1 MMRIALVIAAFTL
14 SGCSRNPSMLLDHAG
29 PPAAWTAWLFW
40 VFLAVSVVVWTV
52 VVAAL
57 GIALWRSSNRRT
69 PREPEALAADDPL
82 LARWVAAAIGVT
94 VLILTGLV
102 GATYAI
108 DRQLIALDQNPSRE
122 IVLTGHQWWWE
133 IRYLDDEPGKVFT
146 TANELHVPVGESI
159 RLILKSNDVIH
170 SVWIPNVA
178 GKRDIIPGQD
188 NFATIRLDKEGVWHG
203 RCAEF
208 CGLQHAFMGLTVI
221 AEPRDKFEEWRNA
234 QLDSAAQPQ
243 SEEEK
248 RGQQV
253 FANTT
258 CALCHVIRGTSPG
271 HSGRAPDLTHLKSR
285 ASIGAGAAPNTK
297 GHLGGWIIDPHGLKP
312 GVHMPVNLQ
321 NSEDFQALLA
331 YLEILK

>member
-1 MMRIALVIAAFTL
+1 VFLL
-14 SGCSRNPSMLLDHAG
+14 SGCSRNPSVLFDHAG
-29 PPAAWTAWLFW
+29 PHAGWIASLFWLFFT
-40 VFLAVSVVVWTV
+40 VAAVVWTAV
-52 VVAAL
+52 LTAL
-57 GIALWRSSNRRT
+57 AFAVWTGMNRRA
-69 PREPEALAADDPL
+69 PRDPEALTLADPL
-82 LARWVAAAIGVT
+82 LGRWVTAGIGLT
-94 VLILTGLV
+94 VLVLTALV
-102 GATYAI
+102 GASYAV
-108 DRQLIALDQNPSRE
+108 DRQLIALDRNPNRE

-133 IRYLDDEPGKVFT
+133 IRYLDNDPNKVFT
-146 TANELHVPVGESI
+146 TANELHVPVGETI

-170 SVWIPNVA
+170 SVWVPNVA

-188 NFATIRLDKEGVWHG
+188 NFVTIRLDKEGVWHG

-208 CGLQHAFMGLTVI
+208 CGFQHAFMGLTVI
-221 AEPRDKFEEWRNA
+221 AEPAEKFEEWRNA
-234 QLDSAAQPQ
+234 QLAPAVAPSSD
-243 SEEEK
+243 EEK

-253 FANTT
+253 FANTA

-271 HSGRAPDLTHLKSR
+271 HSGRAPELTHLKSR
-285 ASIGAGAAPNTK
+285 SSIGAGVAPNTK